1 MRADY
6 KQTLCTLL
14 WNLFARH
21 LNGRLDRPWDHEKHP
36 TWKPSSAHQGNSADT
51 WSQKERSGKK
61 ISRSPQ
67 RSPWVILR
75 ERNLCDIDRI
85 VHKRRRCTCACTN
98 THNCT
103 SLLSLGFLG
112 VWVCWALKLQQKWW
126 MSGCPLSLFYSTRL
140 NGPFTDSSE
149 IDGKT
154 TSKKWIEALSLF
166 SGLQPQSALSTPN
179 ILHAVKPPVKICFS
193 LPHIAGQSLRSWK
206 SDSGW
211 KAPSETSHSSP
222 LTIISQS
229 FSFSSFDRMFSCQAK
244 HVIPFKL
251 CP

>member
-1 MRADY
+1 M
-6 KQTLCTLL
+6 
-14 WNLFARH
+14 
-21 LNGRLDRPWDHEKHP
+21 RPWETPDMKAVVCTPRKFCWHLITKREE
-36 TWKPSSAHQGNSADT
+36 W
-51 WSQKERSGKK
+51 KK

-98 THNCT
+98 THNRT

-154 TSKKWIEALSLF
+154 TSKKWIGALSLF